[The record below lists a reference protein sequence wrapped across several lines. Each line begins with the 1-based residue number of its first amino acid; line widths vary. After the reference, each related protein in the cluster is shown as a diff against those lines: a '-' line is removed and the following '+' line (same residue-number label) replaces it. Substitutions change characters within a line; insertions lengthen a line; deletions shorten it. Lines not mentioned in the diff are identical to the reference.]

1 MRRVKGG
8 NNVVGLKG
16 NKGEGLKVVKK
27 GEVLSVGKWRR
38 DKGGNKEEGLRV
50 GIRGNR

>member
-1 MRRVKGG
+1 VRRVKGG

-27 GEVLSVGKWRR
+27 R
-38 DKGGNKEEGLRV
+38 EGLRV
-50 GIRGNR
+50 GIRRKG

>member
-1 MRRVKGG
+1 VGKRRRVKG
-8 NNVVGLKG
+8 G

-27 GEVLSVGKWRR
+27 GEGLSVGKWGR

>member
-8 NNVVGLKG
+8 NNGVGLKG

-27 GEVLSVGKWRR
+27 G
-38 DKGGNKEEGLRV
+38 KG
-50 GIRGNR
+50 